1 MGRKVHPFGFR
12 LGYIK
17 DWRSKWYAA
26 DRKVYTDQLVED
38 RKIRLLIAKEVG
50 HAGISDTR
58 IERFPKQVTVY
69 IHTAKPGIIIGR
81 KGASV
86 NQLRKHLEDLTQK
99 KIKLE
104 VLEVDK
110 PESDA
115 VLVAESIAN
124 QLEKRISHKRAM
136 KQAMTRAMRG
146 GAQGIKITAGGR
158 LAGSEMAR
166 RELVKDGRVPLNT
179 LRADIDFA
187 RREANTTFGKIG
199 IKVWIYRGDVMP
211 EERAAQIKKQIES
224 AAKQAEASQNEQSG
238 G

>member
-1 MGRKVHPFGFR
+1 MGRKVHPYGFR

-17 DWRSKWYAA
+17 DWRSKWYTA
-26 DRKVYTDQLVED
+26 DRKTYTDQLAED
-38 RKIRLLIAKEVG
+38 TKIRSLITKEVG
-50 HAGISDTR
+50 HAGISDVR
-58 IERFPKQVTVY
+58 IERFPKQVTIYV
-69 IHTAKPGIIIGR
+69 HTAKPGIIIGR

-86 NQLRKHLEDLTQK
+86 NALRKHLEELTLK

-104 VLEVDK
+104 VLEVEK

-115 VLVAESIAN
+115 SLVADSIVT

-136 KQAMTRAMRG
+136 KQAVTRAMRG

-166 RELVKDGRVPLNT
+166 RELVKEGRVPLNT

-187 RREANTTFGKIG
+187 RREAQTTYGKIG
-199 IKVWIYRGDVMP
+199 IKVWIYRGEVMP
-211 EERAAQIKKQIES
+211 EERQAQIRKVIEKAAQEAES
-224 AAKQAEASQNEQSG
+224 ATEDHAA
-238 G
+238 

>member
-1 MGRKVHPFGFR
+1 MGRKVHPYGFR

-17 DWRSKWYAA
+17 DWRSKWYTA
-26 DRKVYTDQLVED
+26 DKKVYKDQLAED
-38 RKIRLLIAKEVG
+38 YNVRALIAKEVG
-50 HAGISDTR
+50 HAGISDVR
-58 IERFPKQVTVY
+58 IERFPKQVTIF

-104 VLEVDK
+104 VLEVDR

-115 VLVAESIAN
+115 VLVAESIAS

-187 RREANTTFGKIG
+187 RHEALTTYGKIG
-199 IKVWIYRGDVMP
+199 VKVWIYRGDVRP
-211 EERAAQIKKQIES
+211 EERQAQIMKQIEE
-224 AAKQAEASQNEQSG
+224 AVKQAEVTEAS
-238 G
+238 